1 MSKPG
6 RLSPGDPS
14 SFSRPGVNASSF
26 ITLHDILMNLFYD
39 VSDEVKVT
47 HMDLE
52 LEISFE
58 KKTLSGSVTLAVER
72 VNKNAEVLVSV
83 NDPISYQ

>member
-1 MSKPG
+1 
-6 RLSPGDPS
+6 
-14 SFSRPGVNASSF
+14 
-26 ITLHDILMNLFYD
+26 MNHFYD
-39 VSDEVKVT
+39 ISDEVKVT

-72 VNKNAEVLVSV
+72 VNTDAKVLVGIINPFSF
-83 NDPISYQ
+83 Q

>member
-1 MSKPG
+1 MIH
-6 RLSPGDPS
+6 
-14 SFSRPGVNASSF
+14 FY
-26 ITLHDILMNLFYD
+26 DIL
-39 VSDEVKVT
+39 DEVKVT

-72 VNKNAEVLVSV
+72 VNTDAKVLVSI
-83 NDPISYQ
+83 NDHISYQ

>member
-1 MSKPG
+1 MNH
-6 RLSPGDPS
+6 
-14 SFSRPGVNASSF
+14 FY
-26 ITLHDILMNLFYD
+26 DIL
-39 VSDEVKVT
+39 DEVKVT

-72 VNKNAEVLVSV
+72 ISNDTKVLVS
-83 NDPISYQ
+83 NSCPIDNQYNCLIQIYLDS